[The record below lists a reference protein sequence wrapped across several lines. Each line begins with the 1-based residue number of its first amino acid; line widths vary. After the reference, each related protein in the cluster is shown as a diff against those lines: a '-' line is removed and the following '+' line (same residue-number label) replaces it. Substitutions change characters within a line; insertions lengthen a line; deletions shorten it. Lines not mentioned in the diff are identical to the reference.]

1 MDVSSPHWSRP
12 RVRTPHRCL
21 VTFLRSPPWNGL
33 GVTGGASWPHSPPCV
48 AQPRQRSHPWP
59 LSSTFTSCYL
69 PRVTRLGSR
78 PGSVGEQCSPVRWRT
93 EAWITPYRWTGLPRI
108 CMPSLVVWLDCLAGT
123 TCSIFCLRQCEGAAA
138 QICNVWWNFDPLAGY
153 AQFEG
158 GMAPVCQ
165 PARMIRLGKAVISV
179 RVTLKNQLS
188 TSSGSCTITGI
199 VWSCSS
205 NRPAPR
211 GPGLMLGVQSAH

>member
-1 MDVSSPHWSRP
+1 MENRA
-12 RVRTPHRCL
+12 L
-21 VTFLRSPPWNGL
+21 L
-33 GVTGGASWPHSPPCV
+33 GDGARMPG
-48 AQPRQRSHPWP
+48 SHP
-59 LSSTFTSCYL
+59 TD
-69 PRVTRLGSR
+69 GSGNAARAPMGAAPAPMLAACHQRHHHR
-78 PGSVGEQCSPVRWRT
+78 PIHSHLVKR
-93 EAWITPYRWTGLPRI
+93 LPRI